1 MLLMLILLIL
11 LMNSFWFVFFFYT
24 RRFAARCS
32 LVVLGCS
39 LGLFVL
45 GRSLVVL
52 GMEHLVDKLKALL
65 VEKVMTRNK
74 VMTRKNCMMTMMVYY
89 WKKDS
94 MMKNR
99 LMTIYYWKKDS
110 TN

>member
-1 MLLMLILLIL
+1 L
-11 LMNSFWFVFFFYT
+11 FVLG
-24 RRFAARCS
+24 CS
-32 LVVLGCS
+32 LGCS

-52 GMEHLVDKLKALL
+52 GMEHLVDNLNAVL
-65 VEKVMTRNK
+65 VEKVMMTRKK